1 MKHSATHPAAS
12 GTGFLNRLLRDS
24 SGNVAAML
32 AAALFPLLGLIGGGV
47 DMGRGYL
54 TQIQLQQA
62 CDAGVLAARQRL
74 GASAPVTGVVP
85 AEVATT
91 GQRFFNINFRDG
103 VYGTQNRTFAME
115 LQPNYAISGVAR
127 VEVPTTLMR
136 IFGMDSMD
144 VSAECEAILNFS
156 NLDVMM
162 VIDTTGSMRHTNEG
176 DSMSRLAT
184 VKQTIRDFYAQ
195 VEAGKAPGTQIRY
208 GFVPYATNVNVGH
221 LLADDWV
228 TSEWTYQG
236 REDTGV
242 RVPSDE
248 VGRTFNRNWT
258 YVSGTRSNW
267 ETISS
272 YEATW
277 NEAANSDQNG
287 WYSCNGSR
295 PPNHWSYADS
305 ETGEKRIEHQT
316 EPQAV
321 LHITPMERVQNGTRY
336 RTTRSGTTCHVQSST
351 DVDYVQTFE
360 RVREVPSFDR
370 IRWHY
375 RPITR
380 DVSNWRTEQEGCIE
394 ERDSYEITDYEN
406 VDFTRA
412 LDLDIDLV
420 PTAGN
425 PSTQWRP
432 RYPEEIYVRRI
443 EHNGNGDFDVRD
455 HRTTN
460 EYVNPGN
467 WWFSDCP
474 SKAQKLKEMTSSQL
488 DTYLS
493 TLRAEGATYHD
504 IGMIW
509 GGRLI
514 SPTGLFAAENAD
526 TPTRSRA
533 RHMIWLTDGETEPYD
548 LAYGAYG
555 VDGLDQRRWSPAS
568 AYSLTQV
575 IENRFSVACQ
585 QVKNRNV
592 TVWVV
597 AFGTGLTDLMTRC
610 AGPGRSF
617 EASNAE
623 QLNEAFE
630 AIARA
635 MSELRI
641 DN

>member
-1 MKHSATHPAAS
+1 
-12 GTGFLNRLLRDS
+12 
-24 SGNVAAML
+24 
-32 AAALFPLLGLIGGGV
+32 
-47 DMGRGYL
+47 
-54 TQIQLQQA
+54 
-62 CDAGVLAARQRL
+62 
-74 GASAPVTGVVP
+74 
-85 AEVATT
+85 
-91 GQRFFNINFRDG
+91 
-103 VYGTQNRTFAME
+103 
-115 LQPNYAISGVAR
+115 
-127 VEVPTTLMR
+127 
-136 IFGMDSMD
+136 
-144 VSAECEAILNFS
+144 
-156 NLDVMM
+156 
-162 VIDTTGSMRHTNEG
+162 
-176 DSMSRLAT
+176 
-184 VKQTIRDFYAQ
+184 
-195 VEAGKAPGTQIRY
+195 
-208 GFVPYATNVNVGH
+208 
-221 LLADDWV
+221 
-228 TSEWTYQG
+228 
-236 REDTGV
+236 
-242 RVPSDE
+242 
-248 VGRTFNRNWT
+248 
-258 YVSGTRSNW
+258 
-267 ETISS
+267 
-272 YEATW
+272 
-277 NEAANSDQNG
+277 
-287 WYSCNGSR
+287 
-295 PPNHWSYADS
+295 
-305 ETGEKRIEHQT
+305 
-316 EPQAV
+316 
-321 LHITPMERVQNGTRY
+321 MERVQNGTRY
-336 RTTRSGTTCHVQSST
+336 RTTRSGTMCHVQSST